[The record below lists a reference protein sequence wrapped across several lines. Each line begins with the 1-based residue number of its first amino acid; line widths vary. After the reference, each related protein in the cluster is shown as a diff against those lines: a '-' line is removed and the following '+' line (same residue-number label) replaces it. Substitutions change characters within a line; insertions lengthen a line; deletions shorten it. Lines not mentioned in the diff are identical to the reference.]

1 MELVVYSA
9 KDEKEILKRITV
21 SFPKKLVDV
30 SKGSIQPEFSL
41 MELCEKNGGKNGNE
55 QLSVSSI
62 NILPWMTLEEVKYVI
77 ATLFR
82 LEYSNILRVEKIGVK
97 FVGKNNA
104 DVYDNMMSVGYSTC
118 IFHCLH
124 QSYDTN
130 VSYDY
135 KFLPNYRLLHKY
147 ISSLPSVS
155 SESIMKSK
163 ICQNVEVMLTWGDSP
178 PPSSPSDSASDSTH
192 DSADDG
198 GEDEPSDSSPRDLP
212 ECDSSADT
220 VCMSEASH
228 ERSESLDKDGDK
240 VMGGAL
246 PTKQQVFIFKN
257 LYEKSSK
264 NTPIDIVKLFNM
276 TKVSQN
282 IKKITIH
289 DNVFTEYNNE
299 DRETQYV
306 KTFEGISEP
315 FKNTF
320 SRFNCCV
327 IYTSSEVFPS
337 IMLSRIEFYN
347 CGMIKCCF
355 MITDP
360 EMTFE
365 DIDAK
370 LQQYFSKDS
379 SDKRGGKFWQ
389 TLEKTHV
396 DECIYDDSFTIFSL
410 EPSYGQFSF
419 IYNVDDTDKD
429 VSVSLDKFSVISN
442 QTVPHTVYKTNTSIF
457 ISGYSMD
464 SSSVRKHHSYTKT
477 FRPMVTET
485 TLRLD
490 VMSHIHVQCLD
501 DNNAVIYFTKIYTW
515 DDLVMNAAL
524 VLPLFSE
531 KCWNKDEEKNVKQKP
546 GSVLPDE
553 VLLEKIRKKYQKI
566 PTKKGIKKL
575 NEIDPILF
583 GTRVINE
590 RDIRPYSAL
599 AQKKEQR
606 VVSITRHEYDVI
618 RRINN
623 EYAANVKNQ
632 SQSSQRLYLFC
643 PWEVYPFLNYHHYHN
658 QLCIPKCTT
667 NITKRTQYIYC
678 ANQLEAKDYST
689 TFDGDSSKMIV
700 YYTPLLLEG
709 RKCFPPDELSVI
721 CENYLLTKYPG
732 NINIA
737 KLTMDKYGCLPFI
750 ILRDNVSKKYI
761 IQTELVMNEEENN
774 RYMLVIQSEL
784 DHGYFLVIDDE
795 DTPFIIHE
803 HEEFMKFVLSIQREH
818 NEGNSVFDFI
828 QDIFPKTRIPP
839 NTTFINAIKILQD
852 MKVKFVVN
860 PFKEYIIGVIVCGHY
875 LSIPPIKNISGVD
888 TMSIGTVISAVGTSF
903 KLPPLDLFNERFIT
917 KYFVEYSPTHSSAH
931 VPKNASDHSPSNDG
945 GNGSDKN
952 RGDESSPRDSPT
964 PSHASLANDS
974 LDNSCHE
981 VSGNGSFQGGR
992 KPLRRICAI
1001 EYKGIIEL
1009 VNPVRE
1015 DVVES
1020 LDKPF
1025 ILFDYHGY
1033 MEYFARISSK
1043 RIFVKNIQD
1052 SQQDN
1057 IIKKIIAMHIFIGTI
1072 SGRTM
1077 TKHFAD
1083 ETKIIFYDNILSWKN
1098 SKISEKDYTRVW
1110 NKYFA
1115 HLSNIELIDIVY
1127 GILNDNMTVDDN
1139 DIIFSKIITNNT
1151 M

>member
-41 MELCEKNGGKNGNE
+41 MELCSKNGKGKTGDKPASE
-55 QLSVSSI
+55 SLSVSCI

-178 PPSSPSDSASDSTH
+178 SNDSSH
-192 DSADDG
+192 DEGNDGPNNG
-198 GEDEPSDSSPRDLP
+198 GENDSPLIHDESRSENDGDKDRSENVDENDSPLIHDGSRSDDSPPESLP
-212 ECDSSADT
+212 E
-220 VCMSEASH
+220 
-228 ERSESLDKDGDK
+228 SLPNNGDK

-257 LYEKSSK
+257 LYEKSTK

-379 SDKRGGKFWQ
+379 SDKKGGKFWQ

-429 VSVSLDKFSVISN
+429 VSVSLDRFSVISN

-531 KCWNKDEEKNVKQKP
+531 KCWNKDGEKNVTQKP

-553 VLLEKIRKKYQKI
+553 ILLEKIRKKYQKI

-618 RRINN
+618 KRINN

-761 IQTELVMNEEENN
+761 IQTELVMDEEENN

-860 PFKEYIIGVIVCGHY
+860 PFKEYIIGVIVGGHY

-888 TMSIGTVISAVGTSF
+888 TMSIGTVISAVGSSF

-917 KYFVEYSPTHSSAH
+917 KYFVEYSPTHSH
-931 VPKNASDHSPSNDG
+931 KDASDHSPGHDS
-945 GNGSDKN
+945 SSHA
-952 RGDESSPRDSPT
+952 DESLGKDSGQD
-964 PSHASLANDS
+964 L
-974 LDNSCHE
+974 L
-981 VSGNGSFQGGR
+981 QGGR

-1009 VNPVRE
+1009 IHPVRE

-1057 IIKKIIAMHIFIGTI
+1057 IIKKIIDMHIFIGTI

>member
-9 KDEKEILKRITV
+9 KDEKEVLKRITV
-21 SFPKKLVDV
+21 SFPKKLVDIP
-30 SKGSIQPEFSL
+30 KGSIQPEFSL
-41 MELCEKNGGKNGNE
+41 MKLCEKKATE
-55 QLSVSSI
+55 SDVVKLSVSCV

-135 KFLPNYRLLHKY
+135 KFMPNYRLLHKY

-163 ICQNVEVMLTWGDSP
+163 ICQNVEVMLTWGDDSLRSCDESHSP
-178 PPSSPSDSASDSTH
+178 H
-192 DSADDG
+192 DSSNDGGDDSGHEVTENDSSHDGDKDG
-198 GEDEPSDSSPRDLP
+198 GEVR
-212 ECDSSADT
+212 
-220 VCMSEASH
+220 
-228 ERSESLDKDGDK
+228 GD
-240 VMGGAL
+240 VSGGAL

-370 LQQYFSKDS
+370 LQQYFSKDG

-410 EPSYGQFSF
+410 QPSYGQFSF

-464 SSSVRKHHSYTKT
+464 SSSVRKHHAYTKT
-477 FRPMVTET
+477 FRPMVTEI

-531 KCWNKDEEKNVKQKP
+531 KCWNKNEEKNVKQKP

-590 RDIRPYSAL
+590 RDVRPYSAL

-721 CENYLLTKYPG
+721 CENYLLTKYSG

-774 RYMLVIQSEL
+774 KYMLVIQSEL

-795 DTPFIIHE
+795 DQPFIIHE

-860 PFKEYIIGVIVCGHY
+860 PFKEYIIGVIVGGHY

-917 KYFVEYSPTHSSAH
+917 KYFVEYTPTHSGHGSTKNGGKEVDKDVTTSSPTHSPESLG
-931 VPKNASDHSPSNDG
+931 KDSPAPLANDG
-945 GNGSDKN
+945 GKDSPHNSGHEVNGSDKN
-952 RGDESSPRDSPT
+952 NGGDEMGSD
-964 PSHASLANDS
+964 
-974 LDNSCHE
+974 
-981 VSGNGSFQGGR
+981 SFQGGM

-1015 DVVES
+1015 DAVES
-1020 LDKPF
+1020 FDKPF

-1033 MEYFARISSK
+1033 LEYFARISSK

-1072 SGRTM
+1072 SGQTM
-1077 TKHFAD
+1077 KKHFAD
-1083 ETKIIFYDNILSWKN
+1083 ETKIVFYDNILSWKN

>member
-41 MELCEKNGGKNGNE
+41 MELCAKNGKGKTGNKHASE
-55 QLSVSSI
+55 SLSVSCI

-163 ICQNVEVMLTWGDSP
+163 ICQNVEVMLTWGNDSP
-178 PPSSPSDSASDSTH
+178 TSSPSDSPRDEENDGDKNDSPLIH
-192 DSADDG
+192 DGSR
-198 GEDEPSDSSPRDLP
+198 SDSSHT
-212 ECDSSADT
+212 SSSNDGDEDGPKNAG
-220 VCMSEASH
+220 
-228 ERSESLDKDGDK
+228 KDGSEPFS
-240 VMGGAL
+240 GGAL

-379 SDKRGGKFWQ
+379 SDKKGGKFWQ

-429 VSVSLDKFSVISN
+429 VSVSLDRFSVISN

-515 DDLVMNAAL
+515 DDLLMNAAL

-531 KCWNKDEEKNVKQKP
+531 KCWNKSGEKNVTQKP

-553 VLLEKIRKKYQKI
+553 ILLEKIRKKYQKI

-618 RRINN
+618 KRINN

-761 IQTELVMNEEENN
+761 IQTELVMDEEENN

-860 PFKEYIIGVIVCGHY
+860 PFKEYIIGVIVGGHY

-917 KYFVEYSPTHSSAH
+917 KYFVEYSAEPSKNHAPGHDSSSH
-931 VPKNASDHSPSNDG
+931 TDESLPKNG
-945 GNGSDKN
+945 EKN
-952 RGDESSPRDSPT
+952 VSG
-964 PSHASLANDS
+964 
-974 LDNSCHE
+974 HE
-981 VSGNGSFQGGR
+981 VSGQESFQGGR

-1009 VNPVRE
+1009 IHPVRE
-1015 DVVES
+1015 DAVES

>member
-9 KDEKEILKRITV
+9 KDEKEVLKRITV
-21 SFPKKLVDV
+21 SFPKKLVDIP
-30 SKGSIQPEFSL
+30 KGSIQPEFSL
-41 MELCEKNGGKNGNE
+41 MKLCEKKGKNNLSHE
-55 QLSVSSI
+55 QRESLSVSCV
-62 NILPWMTLEEVKYVI
+62 NILPWMTLEEVKYVF

-135 KFLPNYRLLHKY
+135 KFMPNYRLLHKY

-163 ICQNVEVMLTWGDSP
+163 ICQNVEVMLTWGDESP
-178 PPSSPSDSASDSTH
+178 HDAADTAAATVSLERSEMSEANPNDGGDDSGHEVTENDSSH
-192 DSADDG
+192 DGDKDG
-198 GEDEPSDSSPRDLP
+198 GEVR
-212 ECDSSADT
+212 
-220 VCMSEASH
+220 
-228 ERSESLDKDGDK
+228 GD
-240 VMGGAL
+240 VSGGAL

-370 LQQYFSKDS
+370 LQQYFSKDG
-379 SDKRGGKFWQ
+379 SDKKGGKFWQ

-410 EPSYGQFSF
+410 QPSYGQFSF

-464 SSSVRKHHSYTKT
+464 SSSVRKHHAYTKT

-531 KCWNKDEEKNVKQKP
+531 KCWNKDGEKNVTQKP

-590 RDIRPYSAL
+590 RDVRPYSAL

-761 IQTELVMNEEENN
+761 IQTELVMNEEEN
-774 RYMLVIQSEL
+774 
-784 DHGYFLVIDDE
+784 
-795 DTPFIIHE
+795 
-803 HEEFMKFVLSIQREH
+803 K
-818 NEGNSVFDFI
+818 
-828 QDIFPKTRIPP
+828 
-839 NTTFINAIKILQD
+839 
-852 MKVKFVVN
+852 
-860 PFKEYIIGVIVCGHY
+860 
-875 LSIPPIKNISGVD
+875 
-888 TMSIGTVISAVGTSF
+888 
-903 KLPPLDLFNERFIT
+903 
-917 KYFVEYSPTHSSAH
+917 
-931 VPKNASDHSPSNDG
+931 
-945 GNGSDKN
+945 
-952 RGDESSPRDSPT
+952 
-964 PSHASLANDS
+964 
-974 LDNSCHE
+974 
-981 VSGNGSFQGGR
+981 
-992 KPLRRICAI
+992 
-1001 EYKGIIEL
+1001 
-1009 VNPVRE
+1009 
-1015 DVVES
+1015 
-1020 LDKPF
+1020 
-1025 ILFDYHGY
+1025 
-1033 MEYFARISSK
+1033 
-1043 RIFVKNIQD
+1043 
-1052 SQQDN
+1052 
-1057 IIKKIIAMHIFIGTI
+1057 
-1072 SGRTM
+1072 
-1077 TKHFAD
+1077 
-1083 ETKIIFYDNILSWKN
+1083 
-1098 SKISEKDYTRVW
+1098 
-1110 NKYFA
+1110 
-1115 HLSNIELIDIVY
+1115 
-1127 GILNDNMTVDDN
+1127 
-1139 DIIFSKIITNNT
+1139 
-1151 M
+1151 

>member
-41 MELCEKNGGKNGNE
+41 MELCSKNGKGKTGDKPASE
-55 QLSVSSI
+55 SLSVSCI

-178 PPSSPSDSASDSTH
+178 SNDSSH
-192 DSADDG
+192 DEGNDGPNNG
-198 GEDEPSDSSPRDLP
+198 GENDSPLIHDESRSENDGDKDRSENVDENDSPLIHDGSRSDDSPPESLP
-212 ECDSSADT
+212 E
-220 VCMSEASH
+220 
-228 ERSESLDKDGDK
+228 SLPNNGDK

-257 LYEKSSK
+257 LYEKSTK

-379 SDKRGGKFWQ
+379 SDKKGGKFWQ

-429 VSVSLDKFSVISN
+429 VSVSLDRFSVISN

-531 KCWNKDEEKNVKQKP
+531 KCWNKDGEKNVTQKP

-553 VLLEKIRKKYQKI
+553 ILLEKIRKKYQKI

-618 RRINN
+618 KRINN

-761 IQTELVMNEEENN
+761 IQTELVMDEEENN

-860 PFKEYIIGVIVCGHY
+860 PFKEYIIGVIVGGHY

-888 TMSIGTVISAVGTSF
+888 TMSIGTVISAVGSSF

-917 KYFVEYSPTHSSAH
+917 KYFVEYSPTHSH
-931 VPKNASDHSPSNDG
+931 KDASDHSPGHDS
-945 GNGSDKN
+945 SSHA
-952 RGDESSPRDSPT
+952 DESLGKDSGQD
-964 PSHASLANDS
+964 L
-974 LDNSCHE
+974 L
-981 VSGNGSFQGGR
+981 QGGR

-1009 VNPVRE
+1009 IHPVRE